1 MCPEPGKD
9 ICKVL
14 GDAGGTGLSLSNADH
29 LCVSRA
35 TLLDIW
41 KGLMMGSTSQGEV
54 LDGQR
59 ECDQKMLS
67 WRTLRHF

>member
-1 MCPEPGKD
+1 M
-9 ICKVL
+9 
-14 GDAGGTGLSLSNADH
+14 
-29 LCVSRA
+29 SRA

-41 KGLMMGSTSQGEV
+41 KGLMMGRTSQGEV

-67 WRTLRHF
+67 WRILRHF